1 MAKSSDKEE
10 AFLELSEEEL
20 SNEAL
25 DTQVQRAQEQLLT
38 LKRQQDQI
46 EKQKRELEELS
57 RRQDQLHQGKA
68 EAIEKL
74 TRAMVVLE
82 RETFDAEKRV
92 EQLRQIQASFTQ
104 HLDILDAIN
113 PKTWDKLDVNKELTK
128 ALGAVDDANSEYSK
142 SRSKI
147 TPEVTEEMIEAGIE
161 PDPFALDDGGGE
173 KSFFYWMKA
182 GLAFTLPLVILGIL
196 TLIILLAIFTQP
208 A

>member
-10 AFLELSEEEL
+10 AYLELSEEEL

-46 EKQKRELEELS
+46 EKQKCELEELS

-92 EQLRQIQASFTQ
+92 EQLRQIQASSPS
-104 HLDILDAIN
+104 IWI
-113 PKTWDKLDVNKELTK
+113 
-128 ALGAVDDANSEYSK
+128 SSM
-142 SRSKI
+142 RSIRKH
-147 TPEVTEEMIEAGIE
+147 GI
-161 PDPFALDDGGGE
+161 
-173 KSFFYWMKA
+173 SS
-182 GLAFTLPLVILGIL
+182 T
-196 TLIILLAIFTQP
+196 
-208 A
+208 